1 MLSSNQSKKK
11 KKIHGQ
17 VVCYG
22 ALETLSF
29 INRTYVL
36 WIPAKGDC
44 VCRVSQKDKAHH
56 LLRHWLWKGSSDS
69 LRG

>member
-1 MLSSNQSKKK
+1 M
-11 KKIHGQ
+11 HGL

-36 WIPAKGDC
+36 WILAKGEC
-44 VCRVSQKDKAHH
+44 VCQASQKDKAHH
-56 LLRHWLWKGSSDS
+56 LLRH
-69 LRG
+69 